1 MAQMT
6 MGKKDRENKKKN
18 KAQDKEE
25 KKAERKAN
33 NNKGKGLDEM
43 MAYLDED
50 GNIVDTP
57 PDPKKKK
64 KEINVEDIVL
74 GAAQSVPVDPSELV
88 RTGVVKFFD
97 DKKGYGFIND
107 LKTQESIFVHTSS
120 LDFQLKERD
129 KVTFEIEKGP
139 KGPVAVRVKKA

>member
-1 MAQMT
+1 MT
-6 MGKKDRENKKKN
+6 MGKKDRENKKKK

-74 GAAQSVPVDPSELV
+74 GAARNEPGEPEEAI
-88 RTGVVKFFD
+88 RNGVVKFFD
-97 DKKGYGFIND
+97 TTKGYGFITD
-107 LKTQESIFVHTSS
+107 LKSQESIFVHTSNLS
-120 LDFQLKERD
+120 FPIQERD